1 MPAAVYQL
9 QSSSASPVTLTEAK
23 AHLRISSP
31 AEDALLQSII
41 DACTEWGES
50 YTRRSFRAQ
59 VWKLLLDAFSSRIEI
74 RRQLVDAITS
84 ITHIVSDAPVT
95 VASDVY
101 YLKQTPQGA
110 EILLAYG
117 QDWPT
122 DTDYREQAI
131 TVNFTTAAWSRHASL
146 IHEALLK
153 HIAAM
158 YANRGDCVDG
168 GSGGSACT
176 AADYAQSSG
185 AASLYDMLRVA
196 RV

>member
-1 MPAAVYQL
+1 MSTAVYQL
-9 QSSSASPVTLTEAK
+9 QSSSASPVTLAEAK
-23 AHLRISSP
+23 AHLRVSST
-31 AEDALLQSII
+31 ADDTLIQSII

-59 VWKLLLDAFSSRIEI
+59 VWKLLLDMFTARIEL
-74 RRQLVDAITS
+74 RKQVVNAITS
-84 ITHIVSDAPVT
+84 ITHLVADTPVT
-95 VASDVY
+95 VASTVY

-122 DTDYREQAI
+122 DTDYRDQAI
-131 TVNFTTAAWSRHASL
+131 TVNFTTTAWTKHANL
-146 IHEALLK
+146 IQEALLK

-158 YANRGDCVDG
+158 YANRGDCVEG
-168 GSGGSACT
+168 TSSVTMLAT
-176 AADYAQSSG
+176 DYAKTSG
-185 AASLYDMLRVA
+185 AATLYDMMRVA

>member
-1 MPAAVYQL
+1 MVDAVYQL
-9 QSSSASPVTLTEAK
+9 QSSDPSPVTLAEAK
-23 AHLRISSP
+23 SFLRITSA
-31 AEDALLQSII
+31 AEDTLIQSTI

-59 VWKLLLDAFSSRIEI
+59 VWHLLLDSFYYRTEI
-74 RRQLVDAITS
+74 RRQIVDAITS
-84 ITHIVSDAPVT
+84 ITHLVAGSPVA
-95 VASDVY
+95 VASTVY

-110 EILLAYG
+110 DILLASG

-122 DTDYREQAI
+122 NTDEQEQAI
-131 TVNFTTAAWSRHASL
+131 TVNFTTAAWTQHANL

-158 YANRGDCVDG
+158 YANRGDCMDG
-168 GSGGSACT
+168 NCT
-176 AADYAQSSG
+176 ASDFAKSSG
-185 AASLYDMLRVA
+185 AAALYDMFAIA